1 MGLVVTMI
9 IDIIFIVLDIN
20 TITIL
25 NIVQKRG
32 EEERE

>member
-1 MGLVVTMI
+1 MSLVVTMI

-32 EEERE
+32 EEECE